1 MHILL
6 ACPSSLHCMQCSCT
20 THASLRD
27 VMNACNELPQS
38 SRHYERRA
46 VTRRPVHAWITD
58 GAWITVCLLRIRM
71 PQASSLLIRAQAMQL
86 PPACGAVLSCPLQ
99 SNVPPPPGC
108 GLARSAGL
116 CWPPPPATQLCPDPR
131 HIRPAQL
138 SLRGA

>member
-99 SNVPPPPGC
+99 SNVPPPPPAVGWH
-108 GLARSAGL
+108 APRAYAGPL
-116 CWPPPPATQLCPDPR
+116 PLPLSCALIPAT
-131 HIRPAQL
+131 
-138 SLRGA
+138 